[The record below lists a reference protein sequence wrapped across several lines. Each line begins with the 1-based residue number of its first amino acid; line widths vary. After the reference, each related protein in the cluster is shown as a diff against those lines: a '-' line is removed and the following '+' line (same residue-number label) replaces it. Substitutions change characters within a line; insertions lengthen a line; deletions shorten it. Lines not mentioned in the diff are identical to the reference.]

1 MLARFIST
9 TPIISLVRRLDSKAN
24 YLVPVLISACNLRT
38 KLSDVSHVIIRCH
51 SFTNINSTIN
61 EKLGSCMF
69 PALIK
74 SIVVEK
80 KRVSPCHLRRHFFIH
95 SCTCWIRDKVIYT
108 CNVRRSWRSK
118 WCWLKQAFGLPGR
131 WVLSMDSIS
140 SCATFCTSLPRCRS
154 FNGISSSSLA
164 ILYATADAEV
174 NLTGRT
180 SE

>member
-118 WCWLKQAFGLPGR
+118 WCWLNEAFGFTGEMGSVDGFNFIVCHFLH
-131 WVLSMDSIS
+131 VFTSMPIIQWN
-140 SCATFCTSLPRCRS
+140 FKLFTSNSLCHGRCRS
-154 FNGISSSSLA
+154 
-164 ILYATADAEV
+164 
-174 NLTGRT
+174 
-180 SE
+180 